1 MDIVCEF
8 CDKLFDSKSK
18 VNAHQRTKKCQQFRT
33 ITFICRKCSSAILGY
48 DNILCHVEN
57 CNGTTPILHKEIENR
72 IKIQNKEQKNFF
84 GKGLNGKTVYIF
96 NYEKSMLT
104 YGSTN
109 TISESVVSTIDN
121 LVEKATLKSL
131 NDAIQSFSK
140 ESFLQ
145 EILFKY
151 PQPFSISDISK
162 FFEHESRTV
171 MAFLIAKDLNDL
183 FEILFKECK
192 LFPVCIVNNDI
203 YVIDKVV
210 CQNFDKWILEWK
222 QINYKEISLSL
233 KGFFLP
239 VLSYAIKLFLNE
251 SNNNTTLKLLE
262 LIKEITDETKISKL
276 ISTFTKPIPNFEDIQ
291 NIFQNVKYVYN
302 GLYKHTPMDTFI
314 KNIYISYGSYFG
326 KEKKEGELYSLLM
339 LLTKESEKA
348 ALIKKIKINEEDDIV
363 EIDKEMKLLKVN

>member
-8 CDKLFDSKSK
+8 CDKSFDSKSK

-33 ITFICRKCSSAILGY
+33 ITFVCRKCSSAILGY
-48 DNILCHVEN
+48 DNILFHVEN
-57 CNGTTPILHKEIENR
+57 CNGTTPILHKEIEDK
-72 IKIQNKEQKNFF
+72 IKVKEHDNKIFF

-109 TISESVVSTIDN
+109 IISESIVSTIDN

-162 FFEHESRTV
+162 FFEYESRTV
-171 MAFLIAKDLNDL
+171 MAFLMAKDLNDL

-192 LFPVCIVNNDI
+192 LFPVCIVNDDI

-210 CQNFDKWILEWK
+210 RQNLDKWILEWK
-222 QINYKEISLSL
+222 QIDYKEVSLSL

-239 VLSYAIKLFLNE
+239 VLNYAIKLFLNE

-262 LIKEITDETKISKL
+262 LIKEIADETKIRKL
-276 ISTFTKPIPNFEDIQ
+276 MSTFTKPIPVFEDIQ
-291 NIFQNVKYVYN
+291 NIFQNVKYIYN
-302 GLYKHTPMDTFI
+302 GSYKHTPMDTFI
-314 KNIYISYGSYFG
+314 KNISYGSCFV
-326 KEKKEGELYSLLM
+326 KEKSIKTEHELYSLLM
-339 LLTKESEKA
+339 SLTKESEKT
-348 ALIKKIKINEEDDIV
+348 ALIKKIKMNDDDDMV
-363 EIDKEMKLLKVN
+363 EIEKEMKLLKV